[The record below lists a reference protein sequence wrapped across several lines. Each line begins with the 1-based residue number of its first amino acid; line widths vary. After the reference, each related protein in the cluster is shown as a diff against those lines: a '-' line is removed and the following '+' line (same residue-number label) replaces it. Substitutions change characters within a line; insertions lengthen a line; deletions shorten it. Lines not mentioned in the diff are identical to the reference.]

1 MLLAGCRSGPEQT
14 RANLPPPSPVVEV
27 LDLNKDGILDAT
39 ELAAAPRSLLTLD
52 KNGDGRL
59 SYDEIHR
66 TDIRQPPGDPPPI
79 LMALDVNRDDEID
92 SNEIANAS
100 AALKTLDKNGD
111 GQLSGAELLPPTVAP
126 QGVPPAGRYPA
137 AARP

>member
-1 MLLAGCRSGPEQT
+1 MLLAGCRSAPPGAE
-14 RANLPPPSPVVEV
+14 LPPPSPVVEV
-27 LDLNKDGILDAT
+27 LDVNKDGIIDAA
-39 ELAAAPRSLLTLD
+39 ELADAPKSLLTLD

-66 TDIRQPPGDPPPI
+66 TDIRQPPGDPPPVI
-79 LMALDVNRDDEID
+79 IALDVNRDDEID

-111 GQLSGAELLPPTVAP
+111 GQLSGSELLPPMTPPGRA
-126 QGVPPAGRYPA
+126 PPAGRYPGA
-137 AARP
+137 VSPR